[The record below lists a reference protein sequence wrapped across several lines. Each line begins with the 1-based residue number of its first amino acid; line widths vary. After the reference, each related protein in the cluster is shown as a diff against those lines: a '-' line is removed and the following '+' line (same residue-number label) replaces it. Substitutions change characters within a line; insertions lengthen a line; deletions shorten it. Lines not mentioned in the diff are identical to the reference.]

1 MIINNTDIKIG
12 GAFIEV
18 GTKYFAA
25 STHTFNSN
33 LFLGTAEAEVN
44 LESNRA
50 YKNKRFRTRHL
61 YCNTYYIDMQ
71 YDILRVG

>member
-33 LFLGTAEAEVN
+33 LFLGKAKAEVN

-50 YKNKRFRTRHL
+50 YKRFNTRHFM
-61 YCNTYYIDMQ
+61 YIV
-71 YDILRVG
+71 IRIVVTPALPASSH